1 MLLAIVKKL
10 EGKVAI
16 VTGGARGIGRAIAQ
30 RLAEDGAD
38 VVVVSLHEE
47 TARAAAGELEQLG
60 VATLGI
66 RANVADEADTRRYVA
81 ETVERFGRIDVL
93 VNNAG
98 TIVIEPLVSLSTES
112 WTGVLATNVTGPFL
126 ACREVARHMI
136 EQGTGGRI
144 INCSSGAGRR
154 GDELI
159 SAYAASKFALIGLT
173 QSLAAELARHEITVN
188 ACCPGH
194 ITSTAMWD
202 TIDAEVVRLRG
213 VAPGATKEAV
223 VREVPMR
230 RSGRPEEVAA
240 VVAFLASDDASFVT
254 GESILVDGGLVRY

>member
-1 MLLAIVKKL
+1 MAKGLQ
-10 EGKVAI
+10 GKVAI

-30 RLAEDGAD
+30 RLAEDGAN
-38 VVVVSLHEE
+38 VVVVALHQE
-47 TARAAAGELEQLG
+47 TASDAAAELEKIG
-60 VATLGI
+60 VETLAVC
-66 RANVADEADTRRYVA
+66 ANVADEADTRRYVA
-81 ETVERFGRIDVL
+81 DTVDRFGCVDIL

-98 TIVIEPLVSLSTES
+98 TIVIEPLVSLSTERWAS
-112 WTGVLATNVTGPFL
+112 VLATNVTGAFL
-126 ACREVARHMI
+126 GCREVARQMI

-154 GDELI
+154 GGELI

-173 QSLAAELARHEITVN
+173 QSLAAELARHGITVN

-194 ITSTAMWD
+194 ITSTPMWD
-202 TIDAEVVRLRG
+202 MIDAEFVRLHG

>member
-1 MLLAIVKKL
+1 
-10 EGKVAI
+10 
-16 VTGGARGIGRAIAQ
+16 
-30 RLAEDGAD
+30 
-38 VVVVSLHEE
+38 
-47 TARAAAGELEQLG
+47 
-60 VATLGI
+60 
-66 RANVADEADTRRYVA
+66 
-81 ETVERFGRIDVL
+81 
-93 VNNAG
+93 
-98 TIVIEPLVSLSTES
+98 
-112 WTGVLATNVTGPFL
+112 
-126 ACREVARHMI
+126 
-136 EQGTGGRI
+136 
-144 INCSSGAGRR
+144 
-154 GDELI
+154 LI

-213 VAPGATKEAV
+213 VAPGETKEAV
-223 VREVPMR
+223 VREVPMG